1 MERNS
6 EDEAE
11 IKEVW
16 GGETRLRITASD
28 GHPYCVKPKGR
39 CFFLIPQAARES
51 VPALAINLNSTKNQQ
66 RKQQE
71 GTGTKHRLTINTTK
85 ANVSA
90 YGTQGW
96 L

>member
-1 MERNS
+1 MERKS

-39 CFFLIPQAARES
+39 CVFF
-51 VPALAINLNSTKNQQ
+51 NSTGGRRICAGAGN
-66 RKQQE
+66 
-71 GTGTKHRLTINTTK
+71 
-85 ANVSA
+85 
-90 YGTQGW
+90 
-96 L
+96 